1 MNGQTEKPEV
11 LLSQED
17 LRKHWI
23 FAVVMGILLIVV
35 GALALGV
42 SATVSLASMV
52 FIGWLM
58 IIGGVIQGIHAF
70 SRERHHHTL
79 LKIVLATL
87 YVIVGILML
96 ANPVAAEFALTLLL
110 IAFFLVAGVSRI
122 AAAVREPMENRWSVL
137 VGGIVSLFL
146 GILLWAGWPITGL
159 FAIGV
164 FVGVDLILEGWTL
177 LMLAIAVRHI
187 MPHEVPHA
195 P

>member
-1 MNGQTEKPEV
+1 MNVQTEKPEA

-23 FAVVMGILLIVV
+23 FAVVMGILLIIV

-42 SATVSLASMV
+42 SATVSLVSMV

-87 YVIVGILML
+87 YVIVGILMVAYPL
-96 ANPVAAEFALTLLL
+96 AAEVAVTLLL

-122 AAAVREPMENRWSVL
+122 AAAVREPMENRWTVL
-137 VGGIVSLFL
+137 VSGIISLLL
-146 GILLWAGWPITGL
+146 GILLWAGWPISTDAEDFL
-159 FAIGV
+159 STV
-164 FVGVDLILEGWTL
+164 L
-177 LMLAIAVRHI
+177 
-187 MPHEVPHA
+187 
-195 P
+195 

>member
-1 MNGQTEKPEV
+1 MNGQTEKPEG
-11 LLSQED
+11 LLSEED
-17 LRKHWI
+17 LRKHSI
-23 FAVVMGILLIVV
+23 FAGVMGILLVVV

-42 SATVSLASMV
+42 SATVSLVSMV

-58 IIGGVIQGIHAF
+58 VIGGVIQGIHAF

-96 ANPVAAEFALTLLL
+96 ANPLAAEFAVTLLL

-122 AAAVREPMENRWSVL
+122 AAAVRESMENRWSVL
-137 VGGIVSLFL
+137 VGGIISLLL

-177 LMLAIAVRHI
+177 LMLAVAVRHI

>member
-1 MNGQTEKPEV
+1 MNGQTEKPEG
-11 LLSQED
+11 LLSEED
-17 LRKHWI
+17 LRKHSI
-23 FAVVMGILLIVV
+23 FAGVMGILLVVV

-42 SATVSLASMV
+42 SATVSLVSMV

-58 IIGGVIQGIHAF
+58 VIGGVIQGIHAF

-96 ANPVAAEFALTLLL
+96 ANPLAAEFAVTLLL

-122 AAAVREPMENRWSVL
+122 AAAVRESMENRWAILAS
-137 VGGIVSLFL
+137 GIISLLL

-164 FVGVDLILEGWTL
+164 FVGVDLIVEGWTL

>member
-23 FAVVMGILLIVV
+23 FAVVMGILLIIV

-42 SATVSLASMV
+42 SATVSLVSMV

-96 ANPVAAEFALTLLL
+96 ANPLAAEFAVTLLL
-110 IAFFLVAGVSRI
+110 MAFFLVAGVSRI
-122 AAAVREPMENRWSVL
+122 AAAVRESMENRWAVL
-137 VGGIVSLFL
+137 VSGIISLFL

-177 LMLAIAVRHI
+177 LMLAVAVRHI